1 MKDVSVKV
9 YKFDELS
16 PKVQEEIRD
25 RRREN
30 MDLSDQLTDIFAY
43 RLSVVGFPT
52 GDIRYKLSSSQ
63 GDGVAFY
70 GVVPDTLKLF
80 TYLEKEGVDVSSVK
94 PYANEVEIAI
104 KKSTTFHL
112 YNHEHTMNVC
122 ISGGPVPEDAKIPWG
137 AIETVIQKY
146 VKKISLELK
155 SEGDDLVDSCT
166 SDEYLNKEL
175 KEDDLWYFENGHMY
189 IEVHRF

>member
-16 PKVQEEIRD
+16 SKVQEEIRD

-30 MDLSDQLTDIFAY
+30 MDLSDQLTDIFIY
-43 RLSVVGFPT
+43 RLSDVGFPT
-52 GDIRYKLSSSQ
+52 GDIRYNLSSSQ

-80 TYLEKEGVDVSSVK
+80 TYLEKEGMDISGVK
-94 PYANEVEIAI
+94 PYASEIEIVI
-104 KKSTTFHL
+104 KKSTAFHL
-112 YNHEHTMNVC
+112 YNHENTMNVY
-122 ISGGPVPEDAKIPWG
+122 ISGGPFPEDVKISWG
-137 AIETVIQKY
+137 SIETAIQKC

-155 SEGDDLVDSCT
+155 SEGYDLIDSCT
-166 SDEYLNKEL
+166 SDEYLNAEL
-175 KEDDLWYFENGHMY
+175 KEDDLWYFANGNMY
-189 IEVHRF
+189 IDV